1 MKGWSVISLG
11 SISNVTS
18 SKRIFANQYV
28 NSGIPFYRQKEII
41 EKKNF
46 EPISEPIF
54 ISNETYES
62 IKSQF
67 GVPKNGDLLITAV
80 GVSLGIAY
88 IVGDE
93 KFYFKD
99 GNLIWLHDFDSKI
112 NSKYIYY
119 WISSEQGHSKMWSR
133 IIGSAQPALTIDIIK
148 QCEIPIPEFEVQN
161 EIVKILSAYDDLIE
175 NNKKQIKLLEE
186 AAQRLYKEWFVD
198 LHFPGY
204 ENTKIVNGMPE
215 GWSIKSIDEI
225 ADYLNGFAFKPS
237 DWENDGK
244 PIIKIKELNEGIT
257 RDTPRNSGE
266 NVPKKYVVKSGDI
279 IFSWSATL
287 TAKIWDSEEGLLN
300 QHLFKVTPNIG
311 YGREFV
317 LQSILF
323 TLSEFQNLTTGSTMR
338 HIQRGKLKQ
347 VFIKVPDK
355 TIMEK
360 YQQYSEIIR
369 NLIINLQ
376 HQIEL
381 ATESRDRLLPKL
393 MSGEIEV

>member
-1 MKGWSVISLG
+1 M
-11 SISNVTS
+11 
-18 SKRIFANQYV
+18 
-28 NSGIPFYRQKEII
+28 
-41 EKKNF
+41 
-46 EPISEPIF
+46 
-54 ISNETYES
+54 
-62 IKSQF
+62 
-67 GVPKNGDLLITAV
+67 
-80 GVSLGIAY
+80 
-88 IVGDE
+88 
-93 KFYFKD
+93 
-99 GNLIWLHDFDSKI
+99 
-112 NSKYIYY
+112 
-119 WISSEQGHSKMWSR
+119 
-133 IIGSAQPALTIDIIK
+133 
-148 QCEIPIPEFEVQN
+148 
-161 EIVKILSAYDDLIE
+161 
-175 NNKKQIKLLEE
+175 
-186 AAQRLYKEWFVD
+186 D